1 MPDDRQTPPP
11 QQPPTSLSPALDQPP
26 RAPHRAGR
34 RLAALGMAAVL
45 LGALGLGVWQHYLR
59 YREVTTTAAAARNF
73 VPTVRV
79 GDVHA
84 SGDTI
89 LVTLPATTLG
99 FETASLYA
107 RASGYIDKRLVDIG
121 SRVKTGDL
129 LVAITAPEL
138 QDQIAQAEATLA
150 QAQASLAQTQ
160 ANRELARVTAAR
172 SATLAPQG
180 FTSRQQADTDRLNL
194 QAQDQAA
201 TAAEAT
207 IKAQQAQLRVLR
219 QQQVYQQV
227 VAPFD
232 GVITQR
238 NIDVGSLVQA
248 DVASGTPLFT
258 MVHSNVIRV
267 QLYVP
272 QDQATGL
279 APGAAAIV
287 HVPEIPGRDFPGT
300 VTRIADALQ
309 PGSRTL
315 LTEIDVPNPDGAL
328 RPGIYCTVDL
338 KIPRQTPSLIV
349 PGAAVIFNQSGL
361 QVAVVEDGTVH
372 FKKINVVRD
381 MGTTVEADDGVT
393 SGDKVVLNPT
403 VALTNGSRVHVHVE
417 SADAA
422 P

>member
-1 MPDDRQTPPP
+1 MPDERQTPPRQP
-11 QQPPTSLSPALDQPP
+11 PPTSLSPGPNQPP
-26 RAPHRAGR
+26 PAEHRAAGR
-34 RLAALGMAAVL
+34 LVALGIVVVLIAALGI
-45 LGALGLGVWQHYLR
+45 GVWQHYLR
-59 YREVTTTAAAARNF
+59 YREVTATAAAERAF

-79 GDVHA
+79 GDVRA

-107 RASGYIDKRLVDIG
+107 RASGYIAKRLVDIG
-121 SRVKTGDL
+121 SQVKAGDL
-129 LVAITAPEL
+129 LVTITAPEL
-138 QDQIAQAEATLA
+138 EDQIAQGEATLA
-150 QAQASLAQTQ
+150 QNQASLAQTE

-194 QAQDQAA
+194 QAQEQAA
-201 TAAEAT
+201 TAAAAT

-248 DVASGTPLFT
+248 DAASGTPLFT

-272 QDQATGL
+272 QDQAVGL
-279 APGAAAIV
+279 VPGAAAIV

-315 LTEIDVPNPDGAL
+315 LTEIDVLNPDGAL

-338 KIPRQTPSLIV
+338 KIPRQTPSFIV
-349 PGAAVIFNQSGL
+349 PGPAVIFNQSGL
-361 QVAVVEDGTVH
+361 QVAVVEDDTVH
-372 FKKINVVRD
+372 LKKINVVRD
-381 MGTTVEADDGVT
+381 MGIEVEADTGVA

-403 VALTNGSRVHVHVE
+403 VALTNGSRVRVHVE